1 MSESERRMLCGVFLG
16 QAFIFAAVTAEEI
29 IDIVFCQNGH
39 LVRSSAGMKFYI
51 AVVKLILDKLSV
63 THGRGNVRMSQ
74 NLLNIVNIRAVFK
87 KMGGKRM
94 TESMWY
100 YVKKKY
106 KLNVNFFHS

>member
-16 QAFIFAAVTAEEI
+16 KAFIFAAVTAEEI

-63 THGRGNVRMSQ
+63 THGRGNVRMS
-74 NLLNIVNIRAVFK
+74 
-87 KMGGKRM
+87 
-94 TESMWY
+94 
-100 YVKKKY
+100 
-106 KLNVNFFHS
+106 